1 MLENKL
7 AHDVSMSGSL
17 KLEVLGVSEREVS
30 ALVGS
35 KYERDPLM
43 VVLGVADVLCCTASE
58 DLLRGVLRVLSSLGG
73 QWDGSRNV

>member
-35 KYERDPLM
+35 KYDPFM
-43 VVLGVADVLCCTASE
+43 VVLVVADVLCCTASE
-58 DLLRGVLRVLSSLGG
+58 ELLRGVLRVLSSLGG